1 MIYVKKID
9 RSLRINVDFF
19 MVNKNIVNNAYPLHQ
34 IDDQLDAMRGAL
46 WFNFGTAM
54 AGFVV
59 VALFFRGTGKV
70 GK

>member
-1 MIYVKKID
+1 L
-9 RSLRINVDFF
+9 SGL
-19 MVNKNIVNNAYPLHQ
+19 
-34 IDDQLDAMRGAL
+34 RGAL